1 MLIQIPGGLFS
12 FSKAVNLWPGESWL
26 HGFPI
31 CDVEAEMLQNDSPF
45 SACWANNAYS
55 RGLKFSALSR
65 FPHFVVSGT
74 SPK

>member
-45 SACWANNAYS
+45 SAFWANNAYS
-55 RGLKFSALSR
+55 RGLKLWHWKRPFE
-65 FPHFVVSGT
+65 HIV
-74 SPK
+74 